1 MLLLVFTRAAVYH
14 CTVAAALATAAATA
28 FASTAVSHV
37 FSIPS
42 VVAVTLVLCAKLL
55 VLV

>member
-28 FASTAVSHV
+28 FASTTVSQV